1 MKLQITKNSDTINFL
16 KFTYMGESK
25 NMILQSSI
33 TESKSSSLNQSSLKE
48 SFFLSIY
55 SNL

>member
-1 MKLQITKNSDTINFL
+1 VKFEITKNSDTINSL

-48 SFFLSIY
+48 NFFLSIY

>member
-1 MKLQITKNSDTINFL
+1 MKNSDTINSL

-25 NMILQSSI
+25 NTILQSSI
-33 TESKSSSLNQSSLKE
+33 TESRSSSLNQSSLKE